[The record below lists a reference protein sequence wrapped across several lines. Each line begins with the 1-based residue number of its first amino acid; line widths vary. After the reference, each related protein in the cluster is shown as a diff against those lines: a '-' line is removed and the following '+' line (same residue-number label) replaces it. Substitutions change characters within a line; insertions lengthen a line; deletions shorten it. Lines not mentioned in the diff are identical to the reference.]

1 MYCTSTQV
9 KLLSDSDFISFEQK
23 GISKF
28 PQPYVDFMKTYGIG
42 TYGGAICIGA
52 PDFDVLKDFAE
63 YHFWKFKDAPITE
76 AQFCELVVIGNH

>member
-1 MYCTSTQV
+1 MYCTSTQM

-52 PDFDVLKDFAE
+52 PDFDILKNKLKYYSPLIQGIFV
-63 YHFWKFKDAPITE
+63 YHSDRPSSALIK
-76 AQFCELVVIGNH
+76 